1 MVDLT
6 QILIDSNLVL
16 NDMSEVTTLSPEYLS
31 LKECLAGRLDTVPP
45 DRRKVCIEVTF
56 STEDNPAL
64 ESEKTVIFHSALVS
78 AVIRLSGISHRRLDD
93 AQVVNSGSIVY
104 YIEVKPQYNA
114 SDGK

>member
-1 MVDLT
+1 M
-6 QILIDSNLVL
+6 
-16 NDMSEVTTLSPEYLS
+16 
-31 LKECLAGRLDTVPP
+31 PP

>member
-1 MVDLT
+1 
-6 QILIDSNLVL
+6 
-16 NDMSEVTTLSPEYLS
+16 MSVVTTLPPEHLS
-31 LKECLAGRLDTVPP
+31 LKDCLAGRLDTVDTVTP

-64 ESEKTVIFHSALVS
+64 ESDKTVIFHSALVS
-78 AVIRLSGISHRRLDD
+78 AVIRLSGVSHRRLDD

-114 SDGK
+114 SDGR